1 MTLDPCTHGQC
12 KLYFVGYL
20 NKKVT
25 GHWVGA
31 CEGYPEGV
39 RDRYKGGGKCDDIM
53 FYKYFKF
60 SNVVFKKLT
69 ILSTTTL
76 NLASINI

>member
-39 RDRYKGGGKCDDIM
+39 RDRYKGGA
-53 FYKYFKF
+53 
-60 SNVVFKKLT
+60 NVM
-69 ILSTTTL
+69 ILCF
-76 NLASINI
+76 INILNSQMLFLKN